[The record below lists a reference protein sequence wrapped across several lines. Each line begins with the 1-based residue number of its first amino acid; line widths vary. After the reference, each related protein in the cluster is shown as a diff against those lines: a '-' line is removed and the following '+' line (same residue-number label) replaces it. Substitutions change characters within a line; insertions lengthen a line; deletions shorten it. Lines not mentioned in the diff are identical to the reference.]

1 MIERIVDWALGQRVL
16 VVAGSLGVAIAG
28 FAAMRGLPVDAFPDV
43 SPVLVQVMTESPG
56 LAPQEVEALVTYPVE
71 VAMNGLPG
79 VTRIQS
85 ISAFGLS
92 QVNVY
97 FDDGVDIYF
106 ARQLVFERV
115 QSARSAI
122 PPGLGEP
129 VLGPITTGLGQVYQ
143 YLVRGEGISSDSLR
157 TLQDWVVKFRLRA
170 VAGVTDVLSF
180 GGNVKQFQVK
190 LDPGKL
196 IQYGIALPQVVSA
209 LERNNSN
216 AGGSYIVVGAEEYLV
231 RGLGLVAT
239 LSDIGNIIV
248 AERENAVV
256 YIRNLGS
263 VEFGPEI
270 RRGAVTVNGEGE
282 QVAGIVLKRIYENT
296 SGVIERVRAE
306 VAAINLGLPHGVRV
320 EPFYDQADLV
330 ERAISTVRDALLE
343 GGVLIVIV
351 LLAFLGNVRSA
362 AIVTAMLP
370 ASALL
375 AFILMR
381 SFGLSANLM
390 SLGGLAIGIGMLV
403 DGGVVMVENIYRHL
417 SEPHP
422 PAIERST
429 IIRRAAHEVARPIAF
444 AILIIVIVFLPLF
457 SLEGVE
463 GKLFKP
469 MALTITFAMLG
480 SLVFSLILVP
490 VLCAMGLRP
499 SGEEDTR
506 LVRWIRRRYEP
517 LIRWAMRHGRKV
529 IAAAVIALVASLA
542 LVPFLGTEFVPAL
555 EEGSILYRA
564 TLAPSA
570 GLEEAIR
577 VGAQLEAI
585 AKEFPEVIDVVSKIG
600 RAEAG
605 GDPEPVNNIEV
616 TVTLKPL
623 SDWNT
628 GRDKAGLVD
637 ALRERMGSI
646 PGIALNFSQP
656 IATRVDELLSGVRA
670 QLAIKVFGDD
680 LDTLAG
686 IGTAIEQIVGN
697 MSGARDVQTEQMLG
711 QPQILIRIDRTAVA
725 RLGLNVEDVQDVIR
739 TAVGGAEAG
748 QVFEGQRRFDI
759 FVRYAEPYRAGVQEI
774 ARALVTTP
782 GGARVPLAQLAQVEE
797 IVGPKQISREANQRR
812 IVVQAN
818 VEDRDLGGFV
828 AEAQQAV
835 ARSVTLP
842 AGYFVTW
849 GGQFEN
855 QRRAMGRL
863 AIIVP
868 ITIGLIFLLLFGS
881 FNSLRH
887 ATLIILNVPFAM
899 IGGIVALFVT
909 RQYLSVPA
917 SVGFIALFGVA
928 VLNGVVLVTYI
939 NQVRGG
945 SIALEEAIIRGTLMR
960 LRPVLMTA
968 LVASLGLVPLLL
980 ARGAGSEIQRPL
992 ATVVVGGL
1000 VTSTLLTLLVL
1011 PVLYMRFER
1020 RTATAEASR

>member
-263 VEFGPEI
+263 FEFGPENG
-270 RRGAVTVNGEGE
+270 RGAVRVHGEGE
-282 QVAGIVLKRIYENT
+282 QVAGIVLQRIYENST
-296 SGVIERVRAE
+296 GVIERVRAE

-697 MSGARDVQTEQMLG
+697 MRGARDVQTEQLLG
-711 QPQILIRIDRTAVA
+711 QPQLLIRIDRTAVA